1 MKAYLTLLRPEQYLK
16 NLFIFAPVF
25 FAGLVG
31 HDNFLVKTA
40 IAFVLFSL
48 AASAVYIFNDYHDI
62 KEDKQ
67 HPIKKLRPLA
77 SGKIKTKTA
86 LSLMFILFGF
96 SIIGAY
102 FLSHHFLSILLIY
115 IALNIFYSLK
125 LKHISILDIVIIA
138 IGFVLRVFAGAAVIG
153 IGVSMWIV
161 LMTFLLALFL
171 AIAKRRDDVLL
182 ANSGVKVR
190 KNIDGYSVEFINAAM
205 VIMSSVVIVSY
216 IFYTISEEVEKRLHT
231 HNLYLTVIFVII
243 GILRYMQITMIENNS
258 GNPSKL
264 LLKDRFLQLTI
275 LGWILVFGWFLYK

>member
-16 NLFIFAPVF
+16 NLFIFGPVF
-25 FAGLVG
+25 FAGLID
-31 HDNFLVKTA
+31 HDNFLLKTI
-40 IAFVLFSL
+40 IAFILFSM

-62 KEDKQ
+62 KEDRQ
-67 HPIKKLRPLA
+67 HPVKKFRPLA

-86 LSLMFILFGF
+86 LCLMFILFGF
-96 SIIGAY
+96 SMTGSY
-102 FLSHHFLSILLIY
+102 LLSHHFFSILLIY

-125 LKHISILDIVIIA
+125 LKHISILDVIIIA

-153 IGVSMWIV
+153 ISVSMWIV

-190 KNIDGYSVEFINAAM
+190 KNIDGYTVEFINAAM

-231 HNLYLTVIFVII
+231 HNLYLTVIFVIV
-243 GILRYMQITMIENNS
+243 GILRYMQITMVENNS